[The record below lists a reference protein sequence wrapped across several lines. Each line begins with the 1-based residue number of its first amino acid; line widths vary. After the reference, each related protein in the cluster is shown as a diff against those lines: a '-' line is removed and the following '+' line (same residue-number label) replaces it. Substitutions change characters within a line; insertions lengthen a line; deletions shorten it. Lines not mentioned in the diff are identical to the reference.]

1 MTDKLRHFERIA
13 VVNRGEPAM
22 RLLRAVREWNA
33 QRSDAL
39 KAIALFTEPDREA
52 LYVREADA
60 SFCLGPAMFLD
71 EKDLDEAGKP
81 RRKSRYLDYGRLRE
95 ALVQTGAEAAWVG
108 WGFVAEHAEFAE
120 LCRELGIAFIG
131 PPPEAMR
138 RLGDKIGSKRLAESA
153 GVPVAPWSGGPVAT
167 VEEARA
173 CAAKLGYPL
182 LVKATAG
189 GGGRGIRFVHEEK
202 QLAEAFNS
210 ASAEAR
216 KAFGDGTVFLES
228 KVGAARHVEVQVLA
242 DESGTTWAVGVRD
255 CSAQRCSQKVIE
267 EAPAPALSPEREKS
281 VREAAVRLAKA
292 AGYVNAGT
300 AEFLYEPAGDKLYF
314 MEMNTRLQ
322 VEHPVTEATTGLDL
336 VRAQIAIA
344 RGEKLEGEPPP
355 ARGHAIEVRL
365 CAEDPDRGFAPAPGR
380 VAGLRP
386 ALGPGLRT
394 DTGIREGEAI
404 PVEFDSMI
412 AKVIAH
418 GSTREEARARLI
430 RALHETLVVVE
441 GGTTNRAFLL
451 RLLKHPDFA
460 SSQIDTGWIDRLMQ
474 KGFSE
479 PAGRGATL
487 AMLAAAIDLHERQL
501 REEELNFFA
510 SAARGRPMLSAQARR
525 PIELRY
531 GGVAYEFRV
540 ATLEPGSFR
549 VEVDGVRR
557 DIKVESDGP
566 YERRLCFESQVGL
579 QRHRVVCVANG
590 LDFLVEVDG
599 ASYRISRDP
608 GGVLR
613 APAPGLVLALHAAP
627 GAQVKAGERLL
638 SLEAMKMEMP
648 VVAPFDGR
656 VRQLFVAQSVQ
667 VGAGDPLLVLEPLA
681 HQASEA
687 GAAARLSFNG
697 VHAPPADSLSAARAA
712 FDELRRLMLGFDISD
727 DRITELF
734 AHFTKGFPDEV
745 LPSSGSG
752 APVPEGLQLF
762 SELFALYLD
771 VEALFSKRYARADSQ
786 LSLASAL
793 QIFLREYSAEGRG
806 LPEEFLKALNA
817 ALARYGAT
825 LQSSERLRDALIW
838 IFRSHQQLS
847 RKDKVLTLLLQASL
861 QRPGWRD
868 AAQTTRVRE
877 LLDRLVAVTVEPS
890 PKVCDL
896 AQQLRY
902 VTFEGQILEERRGE
916 VMRRV
921 DAALERLSAEP
932 ESDLRAALMAD
943 LVASPFALA
952 GHLTKL
958 LPKRDPLTR
967 TNVLEVLSRR
977 IYRTQSFSE
986 PCPVVVDGQGHLTA
1000 RCVEG
1005 GRFVPLITSCC
1016 SEEEVSAQ
1024 LDAIF
1029 NIAEQFAAPSR
1040 ALADLFVDVTREAD
1054 ERAEAAQLASQLG
1067 SAGLSRRISRISIAM
1082 VHPGPSSNYYTFV
1095 SRDGAWVEE
1104 EGLRGLHPATAE
1116 RLEFARLRDFKI
1128 RRVASAEDLYLFHG
1142 VARSHE
1148 KDERLFA
1155 IAEVRQLH
1163 PRRDASG
1170 KLVALPEIERAIL
1183 LAFQAI
1189 RGIQSRRDARQRL
1202 PWNRVTVFVR
1212 PALVARR
1219 EEILEIIRQLQP
1231 WAINLG
1237 LEKIVLRALLQES
1250 AAHVPQDVAIRFMDR
1265 NGARL
1270 EMSVAE
1276 PHTEPLRV
1284 LDDYSL
1290 KLIRARQRGLT
1301 YAYEIVRM
1309 LTPAEAREDF
1319 PAGRFEEFD
1328 FGEDSRTDALISVEG
1343 RPYGLNSANLVVG
1356 VVESFTEKHREGMKR
1371 VLIVG
1376 DGTREMG
1383 ALAEPECKRII
1394 AAIDLAERLKVP
1406 LEWFPVSSGAKIA
1419 MDSGTENLDWT
1430 AAVLRRIIEFTQGGG
1445 EINIVVDG
1453 INVGA
1458 QSYWNAEATMLMHT
1472 RGVLIM
1478 TPRGTMLLTGKRAL
1492 DYSGGVSAEDNLGI
1506 GGLERI
1512 MGPNGQAQYQA
1523 RDLDEACRILMR
1535 HYEHTYLAPGERHPR
1550 RRPSSDPVERD
1561 VCSARYLEND
1571 GFGTIGD
1578 LWSDEKNPGRKKPF
1592 SARAL
1597 MRAVADA
1604 DAAELER
1611 WSGLRDGESAVI
1623 WDTHLGGWPVCL
1635 VGIESRP
1642 LPRLGYVPSDGP
1654 ESWSG
1659 GTLFP
1664 LSSKKVARALNSAS
1678 GNRPAVVL
1686 ANLSGFDGSPESMR
1700 RLQLEYGAEIGR
1712 AVVNF
1717 KGPLVFCVVARYH
1730 GGAYVVFSKALN
1742 PSLTSMALNGS
1753 YASVIGGAP
1762 AAAVVFPDEARA
1774 LALKDSRVAELDKRL
1789 KTAGGAERPRMRQ
1802 AYEELLA
1809 RVRTEKT
1816 REIAEK
1822 FDSIHSVQRALKVGS
1837 LDAILDPSKLRPAL
1851 IAAVEE
1857 GLAALDFA
1865 GGVEPV
1871 RPAASA

>member
-1 MTDKLRHFERIA
+1 M
-13 VVNRGEPAM
+13 
-22 RLLRAVREWNA
+22 
-33 QRSDAL
+33 
-39 KAIALFTEPDREA
+39 
-52 LYVREADA
+52 
-60 SFCLGPAMFLD
+60 
-71 EKDLDEAGKP
+71 
-81 RRKSRYLDYGRLRE
+81 
-95 ALVQTGAEAAWVG
+95 
-108 WGFVAEHAEFAE
+108 
-120 LCRELGIAFIG
+120 
-131 PPPEAMR
+131 
-138 RLGDKIGSKRLAESA
+138 
-153 GVPVAPWSGGPVAT
+153 
-167 VEEARA
+167 
-173 CAAKLGYPL
+173 
-182 LVKATAG
+182 
-189 GGGRGIRFVHEEK
+189 
-202 QLAEAFNS
+202 
-210 ASAEAR
+210 
-216 KAFGDGTVFLES
+216 
-228 KVGAARHVEVQVLA
+228 
-242 DESGTTWAVGVRD
+242 
-255 CSAQRCSQKVIE
+255 
-267 EAPAPALSPEREKS
+267 
-281 VREAAVRLAKA
+281 
-292 AGYVNAGT
+292 
-300 AEFLYEPAGDKLYF
+300 
-314 MEMNTRLQ
+314 
-322 VEHPVTEATTGLDL
+322 
-336 VRAQIAIA
+336 
-344 RGEKLEGEPPP
+344 
-355 ARGHAIEVRL
+355 
-365 CAEDPDRGFAPAPGR
+365 
-380 VAGLRP
+380 
-386 ALGPGLRT
+386 
-394 DTGIREGEAI
+394 
-404 PVEFDSMI
+404 
-412 AKVIAH
+412 
-418 GSTREEARARLI
+418 
-430 RALHETLVVVE
+430 VE

-460 SSQIDTGWIDRLMQ
+460 SSKIDTGWIDRLMQ
-474 KGFSE
+474 KGFAE
-479 PAGRGATL
+479 PPGRGATL
-487 AMLAAAIDLHERQL
+487 AMLAAAIELHERQL
-501 REEELNFFA
+501 NEEELNFFA

-525 PIELRY
+525 PIELRF

-549 VEVDGVRR
+549 IEVDGVRR
-557 DIKVESDGP
+557 DLRVETDGRF
-566 YERRLCFESQVGL
+566 ERKLCYDSQEGP

-613 APAPGLVLALHAAP
+613 APAPGLVLALHAQP

-681 HQASEA
+681 HQESGA

-697 VHAPPADSLSAARAA
+697 VHAPPTDALSAARAA
-712 FDELRRLMLGFDISD
+712 FDELRRLLLGFDISD
-727 DRITELF
+727 ERVTELF
-734 AHFTKGFPDEV
+734 ADFNKGFPDAL
-745 LPSSGSG
+745 LPSAEPG
-752 APVPEGLQLF
+752 APEAEGLKLF
-762 SELFALYLD
+762 QELFALYLD
-771 VEALFSKRYARADSQ
+771 VESLFAKRSARLDSQ
-786 LSLASAL
+786 LSHASSL
-793 QIFLREYSAEGRG
+793 HIFLREYSAEGRG
-806 LPEEFLKALNA
+806 LPEDFLKSLKA

-825 LQSSERLRDALIW
+825 LQTPDRLRDALIW
-838 IFRSHQQLS
+838 LFRSHQQLL
-847 RKDKVLTLLLQASL
+847 RKDKVLTLLLQTSL
-861 QRPGWRD
+861 QRPGWRE
-868 AAQTTRVRE
+868 AAQTPRVRE
-877 LLDRLVAVTVEPS
+877 LLDCLIAVTVEPS

-902 VTFEGQILEERRGE
+902 VIFEGRALEERRSE

-921 DAALERLSAEP
+921 DAALVRLSAEP

-952 GHLTKL
+952 GHLTQL
-958 LPKRDPLTR
+958 LLAKRDPLMR
-967 TNVLEVLSRR
+967 TNILEVLARR

-986 PCPVVVDGQGHLTA
+986 PCPVVIDGRGHLTA

-1005 GRFVPLITSCC
+1005 GRFVPLIASCC
-1016 SEEEVSAQ
+1016 AADEVSTQ
-1024 LDAIF
+1024 LTAVF
-1029 NIAEQFAAPSR
+1029 GIAEQFSSASQ
-1040 ALADLFVDVTREAD
+1040 ALVDLFVEVDQESD
-1054 ERAEAAQLASQLG
+1054 ERAEAARLASQLLA
-1067 SAGLSRRISRISIAM
+1067 AGTSRKVSRISLAM
-1082 VHPGPSSNYYTFV
+1082 VHPGPSTNYFTFV

-1116 RLEFARLRDFKI
+1116 RLELSRLRDFKI

-1163 PRRDASG
+1163 PQRDAG

-1219 EEILEIIRQLQP
+1219 EEVLDVIRQLLP

-1250 AAHVPQDVAIRFMDR
+1250 AAQVPQDVAIRFMDR

-1276 PHTEPLRV
+1276 PHAEPLRV

-1309 LTPAEAREDF
+1309 LTPTEAREDF
-1319 PAGRFEEFD
+1319 PTGRFEEFD
-1328 FGEDSRTDALISVEG
+1328 LGENGQKDALISVKG
-1343 RPYGLNSANLVVG
+1343 RPYGLNSANLVIG
-1356 VVESFTEKHREGMKR
+1356 VVESFTEKHREGVKR
-1371 VLIVG
+1371 VLVVG

-1394 AAIDLAERLKVP
+1394 AALDLAERLKVP
-1406 LEWFPVSSGAKIA
+1406 LEWFPVSSGARIA

-1430 AAVLRRIIEFTQGGG
+1430 AAVLRRIIEFTQDGG

-1492 DYSGGVSAEDNLGI
+1492 DYSGGVSADDNLGI

-1512 MGPNGQAQYQA
+1512 MGPNGQAQYYA
-1523 RDLDEACRILMR
+1523 RDLDDACRILMR

-1561 VCSARYLEND
+1561 VCAARYLEND
-1571 GFGTIGD
+1571 GFGTIGE
-1578 LWSDEKNPGRKKPF
+1578 LWSDAKNPGRKKPF
-1592 SARAL
+1592 AVRAL

-1604 DAAELER
+1604 DASELER
-1611 WSGLRDGESAVI
+1611 WNGLRDGESAVI

-1642 LPRLGYVPSDGP
+1642 QPRLGYVPSDGP

-1664 LSSKKVARALNSAS
+1664 LSSKKVARALNSSS

-1730 GGAYVVFSKALN
+1730 GGAYVVFSKTLN
-1742 PSLTSMALNGS
+1742 PQLTSMALNGS

-1774 LALKDSRVAELDKRL
+1774 LALKDPRVAELEKRL
-1789 KTAGGAERPRMRQ
+1789 KTAGGADRPRIRQ

-1837 LDAILDPSKLRPAL
+1837 LDAILDPGKLRPAL
-1851 IAAVEE
+1851 IAAIEE

-1865 GGVEPV
+1865 GRVEPA
-1871 RPAASA
+1871 RPAVSA